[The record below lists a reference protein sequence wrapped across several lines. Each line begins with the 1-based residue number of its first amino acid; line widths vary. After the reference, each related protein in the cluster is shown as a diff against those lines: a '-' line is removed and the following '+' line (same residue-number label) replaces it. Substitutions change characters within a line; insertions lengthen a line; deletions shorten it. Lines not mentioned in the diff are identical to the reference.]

1 MKKYK
6 KVLSWLVMSVM
17 LLTAVLSAGGCGSEK
32 NNEEEDGK
40 TVVTIW
46 VNGGEDAYIPMV
58 QEAFAQAHPEI
69 ELDLLL
75 VPQEESFQKIM
86 TTISTGGE
94 LPDIVDVNLDN
105 LGQLLDLDLWEDL
118 SADPYNFDEELL
130 MPYMREALHNEE
142 GEMVAL
148 QADLTTCAV
157 AYDRNLMI
165 EYFGTDDPE
174 ELAAIFST
182 TEDYIERGKEVTEKS
197 QGTVFTFASAQ
208 DAWGMLYAELVDE
221 PFVSDGKLNI
231 DESIGGIFKF
241 IETLRQNGS
250 LDMYEQWSGE
260 WVNNISQSKTLFYSC
275 PLWFVD
281 WGLAVN
287 DSVGGG
293 RWGVIPP
300 STGATSGGENFL
312 IPKASGEK
320 EKQAAYTF
328 LEWLCATKE
337 GADALYDNAG
347 MISGYIGN
355 LDDDSGFFNTENE
368 AYGGQNTDGVFLD
381 VAKMDTTKTRPLTK
395 YDSGIFSSCTSVLT
409 DLSQGMTAEEAL
421 ETVKEDLSSK
431 YPELEIE

>member
-6 KVLSWLVMSVM
+6 KVLSWLIMSVM
-17 LLTAVLSAGGCGSEK
+17 LLTAVLSAGGCSSEK
-32 NNEEEDGK
+32 NNGGEDGK

-157 AYDRNLMI
+157 AYDRNLMK

-231 DESIGGIFKF
+231 DESIGGIFEF

-300 STGATSGGENFL
+300 AAGATSGGENFL
-312 IPKASGEK
+312 IPKASGDE

-337 GADALYDNAG
+337 GADALYDSAG

-355 LDDDSGFFNTENE
+355 LDEDSGFYDTENE

-381 VAKMDTTKTRPLTK
+381 VVKMDTTKTRPLTK

-421 ETVKEDLSSK
+421 EVVKEDLSSK